1 VADERSVDVDERRD
15 TPPQPGSG
23 PTLPIIAAVKLSPVQ
38 EAYGDYARHFAGCT
52 ACRDIDQTRCD
63 DAEHLYR
70 AWRELTDD
78 AYRRLAAPTDSV
90 PDGH

>member
-1 VADERSVDVDERRD
+1 VDERRD
-15 TPPQPGSG
+15 TPPQLGSG

-38 EAYGDYARHFAGCT
+38 EAYGDYARHFTGCT

-63 DAEHLYR
+63 DADRLYR

-78 AYRRLAAPTDSV
+78 AYRRLNDEAPS
-90 PDGH
+90 PPRQ